1 MPKGRTGEMKIS
13 FERAYEL
20 VNGKEK
26 ALMVDVREEEE
37 YITGHAVDALLFPVD
52 EIEAES
58 AAMLLPDKDK
68 ALILYCRSGR
78 RSAEA
83 VEKLRALGYT
93 KLYDVGS
100 LIGWPYGTE

>member
-1 MPKGRTGEMKIS
+1 MKIS
-13 FERAYEL
+13 FEKAHEL
-20 VNGKEK
+20 INGEEK

-52 EIEAES
+52 EINAES
-58 AAMLLPDKDK
+58 AALLLPDKDRI
-68 ALILYCRSGR
+68 LILYCRSGR

-83 VEKLRALGYT
+83 VEKLQSLGYT

>member
-1 MPKGRTGEMKIS
+1 MPKGRAQEMKIS
-13 FERAYEL
+13 FEKAFEL
-20 VNGKEK
+20 INGDEK

-37 YITGHAVDALLFPVD
+37 YITGHAENALLFPVD
-52 EIEAES
+52 EIDRES
-58 AAMLLPDKDK
+58 AALLLPDKDR
-68 ALILYCRSGR
+68 AIIVYCRSGR

-83 VEKLRALGYT
+83 VLKLEDLGYT